1 MIRTRSAERLTI
13 EERASY
19 VLDLRCSRLQ
29 GARLD
34 NANLFKAKLWYAD
47 LSSPMDDPINTT
59 RLDDAYLVR
68 ANLIRAKLVGV
79 HLNGAKLQRAELGRA
94 NLSNA
99 RLVNA
104 DLWGTAIGGANLTG
118 AILGDGGTSL
128 GKDGE
133 SISIRI
139 TQRQLDEAC
148 ADPENPPVLQ
158 GIVDAETGEPLV
170 WRGDPV
176 GE

>member
-1 MIRTRSAERLTI
+1 MLGNQLLSVRLGGIYALRKLAEEHPEGYHVQVMDLFCAFLRNPPTTVQQTVSLNGPNQDVEAILEVIRTRSADRLTI
-13 EERASY
+13 EERVSY

-79 HLNGAKLQRAELGRA
+79 HQNGAKL
-94 NLSNA
+94 
-99 RLVNA
+99 
-104 DLWGTAIGGANLTG
+104 
-118 AILGDGGTSL
+118 
-128 GKDGE
+128 
-133 SISIRI
+133 
-139 TQRQLDEAC
+139 
-148 ADPENPPVLQ
+148 
-158 GIVDAETGEPLV
+158 
-170 WRGDPV
+170 
-176 GE
+176 